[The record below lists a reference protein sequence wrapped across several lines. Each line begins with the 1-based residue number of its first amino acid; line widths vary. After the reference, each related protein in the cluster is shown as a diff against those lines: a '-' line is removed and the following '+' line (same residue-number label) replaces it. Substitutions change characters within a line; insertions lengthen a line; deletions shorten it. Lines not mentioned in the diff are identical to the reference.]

1 MEQNWNNF
9 NLLHSKVVVSLRS
22 TFAVDG
28 ASLTVNEQ
36 VEKVIKEFRSA
47 QKPIG
52 YAIMIIIIIIIIIN
66 SGRIFTDM
74 RSMEVNILKATIHR
88 D

>member
-66 SGRIFTDM
+66 NYS
-74 RSMEVNILKATIHR
+74 LKSR
-88 D
+88 